1 MVMKTERIADT
12 ELGLLYRDRVFQKVL
27 GPGVHRRL
35 PNMSARTQV
44 HKLDLRALPV
54 RDAALEALYLTRPE
68 AVAQHFVVADV
79 ADNELGL
86 VFADGKLV
94 DLVGPGQRAFYA
106 KNLRQ
111 IAVRVLDAAT
121 EVEAPKELVA
131 RHLDQQDQGLVL
143 QPGQRRDQLL
153 RRLDLGRGVKDP
165 ALSALHLTRAE
176 VVATYFVVADVA
188 DNQLGLVFADGKLV
202 DLVGPGHRAF
212 YAKGLREIAVQ
223 VIDLAHEVE
232 APAALVA
239 PLARLNKPTLVAV
252 AEVPAD
258 HVGLLTLDGV
268 PERQLKP
275 GRYAF
280 YRAGR
285 RVEVV
290 TLDLRLQALEVTG
303 QEVLTKDRIGIRANV
318 TAVYRI
324 ADPAKAV
331 SVAANL
337 RDYLYKELQFALREA
352 VGIRTLEEVLGDKQG
367 INAAVAERLVP
378 TLVEAGLEVPSVGI
392 KDIILP
398 GDVRELMNRVIEAE
412 KTAQANVIKRR
423 EETAATRSLLNT
435 AKLMEDN
442 PILLRLKELEAL
454 EKVSE
459 KVGNVIVGNGM
470 DGVLE
475 DLVRIRPRNTAK
487 GGD

>member
-44 HKLDLRALPV
+44 YKLDLRALPV

-121 EVEAPKELVA
+121 EIEAPKELVA
-131 RHLDQQDQGLVL
+131 
-143 QPGQRRDQLL
+143 
-153 RRLDLGRGVKDP
+153 
-165 ALSALHLTRAE
+165 
-176 VVATYFVVADVA
+176 
-188 DNQLGLVFADGKLV
+188 
-202 DLVGPGHRAF
+202 
-212 YAKGLREIAVQ
+212 
-223 VIDLAHEVE
+223 
-232 APAALVA
+232 
-239 PLARLNKPTLVAV
+239 PLARLKDQALVLLV
-252 AEVPAD
+252 EVPSD
-258 HVGLLTLDGV
+258 HVGLLYVDGV
-268 PERQLKP
+268 LQRQLEA

-280 YRAGR
+280 IRAAR
-285 RVEVV
+285 RVDAV
-290 TLDLRLQALEVTG
+290 TLDLRLQTLEVTG
-303 QEVLTKDRIGIRANV
+303 QEVLTKDRIGLRANV
-318 TAVYRI
+318 TAVFRI
-324 ADPAKAV
+324 GDPIQAV
-331 SVAANL
+331 SITANL
-337 RDYLYKELQFALREA
+337 RDHIYKELQFALRQV
-352 VGIRTLEEVLGDKQG
+352 VGTRTLEEVLGDKQG
-367 INAAVAERLVP
+367 INAAIAERLVP
-378 TLVEAGLEVPSVGI
+378 QLAANGLTVTSVGV

-470 DGVLE
+470 DGVLD
-475 DLVRIRPRNTAK
+475 DLVRIKPRTRK
-487 GGD
+487 ED

>member
-35 PNMSARTQV
+35 PNMSVRTEV
-44 HKLDLRALPV
+44 RKLDLRALPV
-54 RDAALEALYLTRPE
+54 RDAALEALYLTRPD
-68 AVAQHFVVADV
+68 AVAQHFAVADV

-94 DLVGPGQRAFYA
+94 DLVGPGGRAFYA

-111 IAVRVLDAAT
+111 IDVRILDAAA

-131 RHLDQQDQGLVL
+131 
-143 QPGQRRDQLL
+143 
-153 RRLDLGRGVKDP
+153 
-165 ALSALHLTRAE
+165 
-176 VVATYFVVADVA
+176 
-188 DNQLGLVFADGKLV
+188 
-202 DLVGPGHRAF
+202 
-212 YAKGLREIAVQ
+212 
-223 VIDLAHEVE
+223 
-232 APAALVA
+232 
-239 PLARLNKPTLVAV
+239 PLARLKDQALVLLV
-252 AEVPAD
+252 EVPSD
-258 HVGLLTLDGV
+258 HVGLLYVDGV
-268 PERQLKP
+268 LQRQLKA

-280 YRAGR
+280 IRAAR
-285 RVEVV
+285 RVDAV
-290 TLDLRLQALEVTG
+290 TLDLRLQTLEVTG
-303 QEVLTKDRIGIRANV
+303 QEVLTKDRIGLRANV
-318 TAVYRI
+318 TAVFRI
-324 ADPAKAV
+324 ADPIQAV
-331 SVAANL
+331 SITANL
-337 RDYLYKELQFALREA
+337 RDHIYKELQFALRQV
-352 VGIRTLEEVLGDKQG
+352 VGTRTLEEVLGDKQG
-367 INAAVAERLVP
+367 INAAIAERLVP
-378 TLVEAGLEVPSVGI
+378 QLAANGLTVTSVGV

-470 DGVLE
+470 DGVLD
-475 DLVRIRPRNTAK
+475 DLVRIKPRK
-487 GGD
+487 RKED

>member
-44 HKLDLRALPV
+44 YKLDLRALPV

-111 IAVRVLDAAT
+111 IDVSVLDAAT

-131 RHLDQQDQGLVL
+131 
-143 QPGQRRDQLL
+143 
-153 RRLDLGRGVKDP
+153 
-165 ALSALHLTRAE
+165 
-176 VVATYFVVADVA
+176 
-188 DNQLGLVFADGKLV
+188 
-202 DLVGPGHRAF
+202 
-212 YAKGLREIAVQ
+212 
-223 VIDLAHEVE
+223 
-232 APAALVA
+232 
-239 PLARLNKPTLVAV
+239 PLARLKDQALVLLV
-252 AEVPAD
+252 EVPSD
-258 HVGLLTLDGV
+258 HVGLLYVDGV
-268 PERQLKP
+268 LQRQLEA

-280 YRAGR
+280 IRAAR
-285 RVEVV
+285 RVDAVI
-290 TLDLRLQALEVTG
+290 LDLRLQTLEVTG
-303 QEVLTKDRIGIRANV
+303 QEVLTKDRIGLRANV
-318 TAVYRI
+318 TAVFRI
-324 ADPAKAV
+324 GDPIQAV
-331 SVAANL
+331 SITANL
-337 RDYLYKELQFALREA
+337 RDHIYKELQFALRQV
-352 VGIRTLEEVLGDKQG
+352 VGTRTLEEVLGDKQG
-367 INAAVAERLVP
+367 INAAIAERLVP
-378 TLVEAGLEVPSVGI
+378 QLAANGLTVTSVGV

-470 DGVLE
+470 DGVLD
-475 DLVRIRPRNTAK
+475 DLVRIKPRTRK
-487 GGD
+487 ED

>member
-35 PNMSARTQV
+35 PNMSVRTEV
-44 HKLDLRALPV
+44 RKLDLRALPV

-68 AVAQHFVVADV
+68 AVAQHFAVADV

-94 DLVGPGQRAFYA
+94 DLVGPGGRAFYA

-111 IAVRVLDAAT
+111 IDVRILDAAA

-131 RHLDQQDQGLVL
+131 
-143 QPGQRRDQLL
+143 
-153 RRLDLGRGVKDP
+153 
-165 ALSALHLTRAE
+165 
-176 VVATYFVVADVA
+176 
-188 DNQLGLVFADGKLV
+188 
-202 DLVGPGHRAF
+202 
-212 YAKGLREIAVQ
+212 
-223 VIDLAHEVE
+223 
-232 APAALVA
+232 
-239 PLARLNKPTLVAV
+239 PLARLKDQALVLLV
-252 AEVPAD
+252 EVPSD
-258 HVGLLTLDGV
+258 HVGLLYVDGV
-268 PERQLKP
+268 LQRQLKA

-280 YRAGR
+280 IRAAR
-285 RVEVV
+285 RVDAV
-290 TLDLRLQALEVTG
+290 TLDLRLQTLEVTG
-303 QEVLTKDRIGIRANV
+303 QEVLTKDRIGLRANV
-318 TAVYRI
+318 TAVFRI
-324 ADPAKAV
+324 ADPIQAV
-331 SVAANL
+331 SITANL
-337 RDYLYKELQFALREA
+337 RDHIYKELQFALRQV
-352 VGIRTLEEVLGDKQG
+352 VGTRTLEEVLGDKQG
-367 INAAVAERLVP
+367 INAAIAERLVP
-378 TLVEAGLEVPSVGI
+378 QLAANGLTVTSVGV

-470 DGVLE
+470 DGVLD
-475 DLVRIRPRNTAK
+475 DLVRIKPRK
-487 GGD
+487 RKED

>member
-121 EVEAPKELVA
+121 EIEAPKELVA
-131 RHLDQQDQGLVL
+131 
-143 QPGQRRDQLL
+143 
-153 RRLDLGRGVKDP
+153 
-165 ALSALHLTRAE
+165 
-176 VVATYFVVADVA
+176 
-188 DNQLGLVFADGKLV
+188 
-202 DLVGPGHRAF
+202 
-212 YAKGLREIAVQ
+212 
-223 VIDLAHEVE
+223 
-232 APAALVA
+232 
-239 PLARLNKPTLVAV
+239 PLARLKDQALVLLV
-252 AEVPAD
+252 EVPSD
-258 HVGLLTLDGV
+258 HVGLLYVDGV
-268 PERQLKP
+268 LQRQLEA

-280 YRAGR
+280 IRAAR
-285 RVEVV
+285 RVDAV
-290 TLDLRLQALEVTG
+290 TLDLRLQTLEVTG
-303 QEVLTKDRIGIRANV
+303 QEVLTKDRIGLRANV
-318 TAVYRI
+318 TAVFRI
-324 ADPAKAV
+324 GDPIQAV
-331 SVAANL
+331 SITANL
-337 RDYLYKELQFALREA
+337 RDHIYKELQFALRQV
-352 VGIRTLEEVLGDKQG
+352 VGTRTLEEVLGDKQG
-367 INAAVAERLVP
+367 INAAIAERLVP
-378 TLVEAGLEVPSVGI
+378 QLAANGLTVTSVGV

-442 PILLRLKELEAL
+442 PILMRLKELEAL

-470 DGVLE
+470 DGVLD
-475 DLVRIRPRNTAK
+475 DLVRIKPRTRK
-487 GGD
+487 ED

>member
-35 PNMSARTQV
+35 PTMSARTRV

-54 RDAALEALYLTRPE
+54 RDAALEALFLTRPE
-68 AVAQHFVVADV
+68 AVAQHFAVADV

-121 EVEAPKELVA
+121 EIEAPKELVA
-131 RHLDQQDQGLVL
+131 
-143 QPGQRRDQLL
+143 
-153 RRLDLGRGVKDP
+153 
-165 ALSALHLTRAE
+165 
-176 VVATYFVVADVA
+176 
-188 DNQLGLVFADGKLV
+188 
-202 DLVGPGHRAF
+202 
-212 YAKGLREIAVQ
+212 
-223 VIDLAHEVE
+223 
-232 APAALVA
+232 
-239 PLARLNKPTLVAV
+239 PLARLKDQTLVLLV
-252 AEVPAD
+252 EVPSD
-258 HVGLLTLDGV
+258 HVGLLYVDGV
-268 PERQLKP
+268 LQRQLEA

-280 YRAGR
+280 IQAAR
-285 RVEVV
+285 RVDAV
-290 TLDLRLQALEVTG
+290 TLDLRLQTLEVTG
-303 QEVLTKDRIGIRANV
+303 QEVLTKDRIAIRANV
-318 TAVYRI
+318 TAVYRL
-324 ADPAKAV
+324 ADPVKTI
-331 SVAANL
+331 SVTANL
-337 RDYLYKELQFALREA
+337 RDYFYKELQFAVRQVL
-352 VGIRTLEEVLGDKQG
+352 GTRTLEEVLGDKLG
-367 INAAVAERLVP
+367 INEAIAGRLVP
-378 TLVEAGLEVPSVGI
+378 GLAEMGIEVPSVGV

-442 PILLRLKELEAL
+442 PTLLRLKELEAL

-475 DLVRIRPRNTAK
+475 DLVRIKPRNK
-487 GGD
+487 ERG